1 MWPCWRR
8 SVPGVGFFHSSFKS
22 TYQAQSVSL
31 SLSLSPSLCPSLPPS
46 ASFLWIIYKLPVL
59 FQSLPATMLPALMV
73 TDSSSETVSKLSIE
87 CFLLQ
92 VALVMA
98 SYHRSRKVSRHPY
111 PLFPLFFSMWRWSSR
126 CHAHC
131 PCWTATDLIPG
142 LLRICIEK
150 TGDLRETM

>member
-1 MWPCWRR
+1 MMLGECFEVWKA
-8 SVPGVGFFHSSFKS
+8 H
-22 TYQAQSVSL
+22 
-31 SLSLSPSLCPSLPPS
+31 
-46 ASFLWIIYKLPVL
+46 SFLVSFFLFVSGLYFKIWALIYYSSTMPTC
-59 FQSLPATMLPALMV
+59 LPAAMLPAMMIMSGLL
-73 TDSSSETVSKLSIE
+73 TIWNCKPQIK